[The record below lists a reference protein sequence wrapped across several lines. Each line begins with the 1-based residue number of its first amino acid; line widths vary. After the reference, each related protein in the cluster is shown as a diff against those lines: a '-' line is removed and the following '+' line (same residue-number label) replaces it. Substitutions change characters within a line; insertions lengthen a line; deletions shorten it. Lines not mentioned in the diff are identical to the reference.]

1 MRTRVMM
8 VLLLAAFAQHSCAKE
23 GSDHSSRQPGES
35 QPRAASA
42 DQRDH
47 AAHTDEPD
55 HAALP
60 TRIRLDARVI
70 AAAKIET
77 APVKRELLATIIEL
91 PGEIASDPDKTA
103 KVSALVSGRI
113 DSVTFREG
121 QSVKKG
127 DVLVVMKVPD
137 LGKAKALYTA
147 TAAKGVAARSNAVR
161 LQALSEQRLAATQEV
176 LAATAEAD
184 ALEAE
189 AGAADEQLRALGTV
203 AAGTLTGS
211 QLSLR
216 APISGVIVSRDAVV
230 GQPVAP
236 AQTIAIIADL
246 TQVWFLG
253 RVFENN
259 LGQVHVGAPAEI
271 RLNAYPKETFD
282 GTVEYLGKQIDPI
295 ARTIVARIQITNR
308 QELLRLGLFGVARV
322 GTDQAA
328 TSNNNKPPVIV
339 VPRSAITEVG
349 GKPVVF
355 VQQPDGDFDLHEIV
369 VGDGALGKVQ
379 VLNGLREGE
388 RVVVEGVF
396 TLKSAVLKGNFG
408 EEH

>member
-1 MRTRVMM
+1 MA
-8 VLLLAAFAQHSCAKE
+8 LLLAACAQQSCSKE
-23 GSDHSSRQPGES
+23 GRGNSARQPGES
-35 QPRAASA
+35 QPTAALTDRA
-42 DQRDH
+42 DH
-47 AAHTDEPD
+47 ADHGHSDEPD

-60 TRIRLDARVI
+60 TRIRLDPRVI
-70 AAAKIET
+70 AEAKIAT
-77 APVKRELLATIIEL
+77 APVKREVLATIIEL
-91 PGEIASDPDKTA
+91 PGEIAADPDKTA

-121 QSVKKG
+121 QSVNKG
-127 DVLVVMKVPD
+127 DVLLVMKVPD

-147 TAAKGVAARSNAVR
+147 TAAKGVAARSNADR

-176 LAATAEAD
+176 LAARAEAD

-211 QLSLR
+211 QLHLR
-216 APISGVIVSRDAVV
+216 APISGLIVSRDAVV
-230 GQPVAP
+230 GQPIAP
-236 AQTIAIIADL
+236 TQTLAIIADL

-259 LGQVHVGAPAEI
+259 LGQVHIGAPAEI
-271 RLNAYPKETFD
+271 HLNAYPKETFD
-282 GTVEYLGKQIDPI
+282 GKVEYLGKQIDPI

-308 QELLRLGLFGVARV
+308 HELLRLGLFGVARV
-322 GTDQAA
+322 GTDEA
-328 TSNNNKPPVIV
+328 TTKKPPVIV

-349 GKPVVF
+349 GKPVIF

-369 VGDGALGKVQ
+369 LGDGALGKVQ

>member
-1 MRTRVMM
+1 MRTL
-8 VLLLAAFAQHSCAKE
+8 VLTVLWLAFAQPSCAKE
-23 GSDHSSRQPGES
+23 ERVNATREPSPEPAGS
-35 QPRAASA
+35 QPTAAPA
-42 DQRDH
+42 NHADH
-47 AAHTDEPD
+47 ADEPD

-60 TRIRLDARVI
+60 KRIRLDPRVI
-70 AAAKIET
+70 AEANIKT
-77 APVKRELLATIIEL
+77 APVKREVLATIIEL
-91 PGEIASDPDKTA
+91 PGEISSDPDKTA
-103 KVSALVSGRI
+103 RVSALVSGRI
-113 DSVTFREG
+113 DSVVFTEG
-121 QSVKKG
+121 QLIKKG
-127 DVLVVMKVPD
+127 DVLAIMKVPE

-147 TAAKGVAARSNAVR
+147 TAAKGVAARSNANR

-176 LAATAEAD
+176 LAAKAEAE

-189 AGAADEQLRALGTV
+189 AEAAEQQLRALGTV
-203 AAGTLTGS
+203 ASDTLAGS
-211 QLSLR
+211 QLTLR

-236 AQTIAIIADL
+236 TQTIAVIADL
-246 TQVWFLG
+246 TRVWFLG

-282 GTVEYLGKQIDPI
+282 GKVEYLGKQIDPI

-322 GTDQAA
+322 GTDEAA
-328 TSNNNKPPVIV
+328 TKKSPVIV

-349 GKPVVF
+349 SKPVVF
-355 VQQPDGDFDLHEIV
+355 VQQPDGDFDLHELV
-369 VGDGALGKVQ
+369 LGDGALGKVQ

-388 RVVVEGVF
+388 HVVVEGVF
-396 TLKSAVLKGNFG
+396 TVKSALLKGNFG
-408 EEH
+408 EGH